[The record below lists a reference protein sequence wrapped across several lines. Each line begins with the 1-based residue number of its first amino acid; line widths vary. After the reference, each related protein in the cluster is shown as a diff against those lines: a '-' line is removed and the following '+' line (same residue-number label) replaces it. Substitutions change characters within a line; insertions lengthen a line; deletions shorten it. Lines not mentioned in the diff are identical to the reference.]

1 MTKHHPP
8 TEVLAAYA
16 AGSLPLGHGLCVA
29 AHLQYCPHCRQL
41 ARQLNHLGGELL
53 DQLPAADIN
62 TSLRDQVMAKL
73 DSALD
78 SNTDNHSERQA
89 SAIASTVP
97 GCLRNLVPDGFEALP
112 WTRLSPSIRASK
124 LSHADGAKVE
134 LIAIKP
140 GGQVAAHNH
149 TGMEITVVLK
159 GSFSDAE
166 GVYSQ
171 GDIILRDEHDKNHRP
186 IASQD
191 SECICLTAVDAPIE
205 FTGFFARLFNPWIR
219 RSHYAS

>member
-1 MTKHHPP
+1 
-8 TEVLAAYA
+8 VLAAYA

-29 AHLQYCPHCRQL
+29 AHLQYCPQCRQL
-41 ARQLNHLGGELL
+41 SRQLNHLGGELL
-53 DQLPAADIN
+53 DNLSAADISHN
-62 TSLRDQVMAKL
+62 LRDQVLAQL
-73 DSALD
+73 DSSD
-78 SNTDNHSERQA
+78 YQA
-89 SAIASTVP
+89 PPESPQSAS
-97 GCLRNLVPDGFEALP
+97 LVPDCPVPSYPVPSCLRQLVPEGFDALP
-112 WTRLSPSIRASK
+112 WSRLSPSIRASK
-124 LSHADGAKVE
+124 LSRADGAKVE

-149 TGMEITVVLK
+149 TGTEITVVLQ
-159 GSFSDAE
+159 GSFSDAD

-171 GDIILRDEHDKNHRP
+171 GDIILRDESDKNHRP

-205 FTGFFARLFNPWIR
+205 FTGFFARLFNPLIR

>member
-1 MTKHHPP
+1 MIRHHPP

-29 AHLQYCPHCRQL
+29 AHLQYCPQCRQL
-41 ARQLNHLGGELL
+41 SRQLNHLGGELL
-53 DQLPAADIN
+53 DQLPAADISHN
-62 TSLRDQVMAKL
+62 LRDQVLAQL
-73 DSALD
+73 DSRDIPAQP
-78 SNTDNHSERQA
+78 EPPQA
-89 SAIASTVP
+89 ASLIP
-97 GCLRNLVPDGFEALP
+97 GCLRQLVPEGFDALP

-149 TGMEITVVLK
+149 TGTEITVVLK
-159 GSFSDAE
+159 GSFSDAD
-166 GVYSQ
+166 GVYNQ
-171 GDIILRDEHDKNHRP
+171 GDIILRDESNKNHRP

-205 FTGFFARLFNPWIR
+205 FTGFFARLFNPLIR